1 METNNNEDVKLPWP
15 PTATP
20 APLPS
25 AGVAVTRNLVGKGKV
40 PLRSGEKVGAGKE
53 INQKTFW

>member
-1 METNNNEDVKLPWP
+1 METNNDEDVKLPWP

-40 PLRSGEKVGAGKE
+40 PSRSGETAGTGKD
-53 INQKTFW
+53 INQKRL